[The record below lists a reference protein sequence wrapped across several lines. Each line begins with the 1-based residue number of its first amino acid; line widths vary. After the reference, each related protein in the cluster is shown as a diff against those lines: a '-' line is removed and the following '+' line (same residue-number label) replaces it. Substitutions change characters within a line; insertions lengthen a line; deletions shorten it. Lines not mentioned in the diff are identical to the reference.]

1 MFRTVIKKIMEKSFT
16 RNADWESVKQR
27 IKESYTSITDAD
39 LEFIPGKE
47 DDLYNRLSQ
56 KLQKSKEEVKE
67 WIESL
72 AVNKSMAG

>member
-1 MFRTVIKKIMEKSFT
+1 MEKSTT

-27 IKESYTSITDAD
+27 IKEAYTSITDAD

-47 DDLYNRLSQ
+47 DELYNRLGQ
-56 KLQKSKEEVKE
+56 KLQKNKDQVRA

>member
-1 MFRTVIKKIMEKSFT
+1 MEKSFT

-47 DDLYNRLSQ
+47 DELFDRLSQ
-56 KLQKSKEEVKE
+56 KLQKSKEEVKG

>member
-1 MFRTVIKKIMEKSFT
+1 MEKSFT
-16 RNADWESVKQR
+16 RNADWESIKQR
-27 IKESYTSITDAD
+27 IKEAYTSITDAD

-47 DDLYNRLSQ
+47 DELFNRLSQ
-56 KLQKSKEEVKE
+56 KLQKSKEEVKG

>member
-1 MFRTVIKKIMEKSFT
+1 MDKLIKV
-16 RNADWESVKQR
+16 NADWESVKQR
-27 IKESYTSITDAD
+27 IKEAYTSIADAD

-47 DDLYNRLSQ
+47 DELLNRLSQ
-56 KLQKSKEEVKE
+56 KLQKSKEEVKD